1 MKNYFKEAGLKY
13 YTNLYGD
20 TQKKEHFYTKKRQ
33 NSRFFEVIGYK
44 ARGTNYFRVAEV

>member
-20 TQKKEHFYTKKRQ
+20 TQKKRTFLYE
-33 NSRFFEVIGYK
+33 K
-44 ARGTNYFRVAEV
+44 AAEQPLF